1 MKILCSSYSPFGTS
15 GYSTQLNKIVNCLYA
30 YDPTIEFGFI
40 CWEIPEQ
47 VLPYSR
53 LPYTYKYI
61 LDVCVTNNIKINYFN
76 EKINAKFYCC
86 SNNTNYW
93 KKIDTFNKN
102 FNADKLIVFQ
112 DIHPFEPYKVY
123 NIPCKKYLYL
133 PIHTN
138 LYNNFEA
145 KTLHHLPFFDKIAT
159 PSQFGINVLKAYNY
173 NSTLIDHIVDET
185 KIEDRKSKILDMYNL
200 TDNMFICLMI
210 ARNSEANDRKAF
222 VKQLEAFSCFL
233 DGLSKVERD
242 NCRLIIHENSTFSL
256 NGTIDLEPVVNILDI
271 EDKILCT
278 KSQMSNEEI
287 IQLYNVSDVL
297 LCASK
302 SEGFGLP
309 MVEAQIHNTPVITT
323 NCTAMATNT
332 FYGICT
338 EPDEISCSVGGIN
351 SWSNPSSKNICDAI
365 NYIYNL
371 KYNKDISNY
380 NFHLG
385 KIDKQRYSSDT
396 IMNTWVSFLELEIDK
411 TENIFN
417 NHLDEIKKLLS
428 KKTIRNIRKS
438 KLCNYNA
445 VLIDNRQDIRIEPV
459 LLNLLYFTTE
469 EIGIQIFYNE
479 ENEDFIKNII
489 NKYKL
494 HNISLNK
501 LPYETFDIDTYQDF
515 LFSKEFYDNVHGEK
529 ILIFQPDSL
538 LFKQFDMNYFK
549 FDFVGAIWNEET
561 MKQPRLS
568 KLFINKLPIGNG
580 GFNIRN
586 VKKCQIISDQIYKF
600 KRPLTPVPEDSIYS
614 YLLQENMTT
623 LNVNFPS
630 IEEAKSFSVETVP
643 HPDPMAM
650 HAFYKYLTCKRGQLY
665 ILSIFKKHLERI
677 IN

>member
-1 MKILCSSYSPFGTS
+1 MKILFSSYAPFTTS

-40 CWEIPEQ
+40 CWDIPEHI
-47 VLPYSR
+47 LPYSH
-53 LPYTYKYI
+53 LSYTYKYI
-61 LDVCVTNNIKINYFN
+61 LKFCVTNNIVINYFN

-86 SNNTNYW
+86 GSRNNYW
-93 KKIDTFNKN
+93 KKIDIFNKN
-102 FNADKLIVFQ
+102 FKCDKLIVFQ

-123 NIPCKKYLYL
+123 NIPCKKYLYV

-138 LYNNFEA
+138 LYDNIEI
-145 KTLHHLPFFDKIAT
+145 KTLYHLPFFDKIAT
-159 PSQFGINVLKAYNY
+159 PSQFGINVLKLYSY

-185 KIEDRKSKILDMYNL
+185 KIENRKSKFLDMHNL
-200 TDNMFICLMI
+200 TDNMFICLMV

-222 VKQLEAFSCFL
+222 VQQLEAFSCFL
-233 DGLSKVERD
+233 NCLSKIKSD
-242 NCRLIIHENSTFSL
+242 NCRLIIHENNKFSL
-256 NGTIDLEPVVNILDI
+256 KGALDLESVVNRLDI
-271 EDKILCT
+271 ADKILCT
-278 KSQMSNEEI
+278 KSVMSDEEI
-287 IQLYNVSDVL
+287 IQLYNIADVL

-323 NCTAMATNT
+323 NCTSMATNT

-338 EPDEISCSVGGIN
+338 EPDVISCTIGGIN
-351 SWSNPSSKNICDAI
+351 SWSIPSPKNICDAI
-365 NYIYNL
+365 NFIYNH
-371 KYNKDISNY
+371 KYKKDISSYDFN
-380 NFHLG
+380 LV

-396 IMNTWVSFLELEIDK
+396 IMNKWVSFLELEIDK

-417 NHLDEIKKLLS
+417 NHLEEIKKLLS
-428 KKTIRNIRKS
+428 KKTIRNIRES
-438 KLCNYNA
+438 NLCEYNA

-515 LFSKEFYDNVHGEK
+515 LFSKEFYDNIHGEK

-561 MKQPRLS
+561 MKQPVIS
-568 KLFINKLPIGNG
+568 KLFIDRLPIGNG

-586 VKKCQIISDQIYKF
+586 VKKCRMISEQLYNF
-600 KRPLTPVPEDSIYS
+600 KRPSIPVAEDTIFS
-614 YLLQENMTT
+614 YLLQENKTK

-630 IEEAKSFSVETVP
+630 IEETKRFSVETVP

-650 HAFYKYLTCKRGQLY
+650 HAFYKYLTCKQGQIY
-665 ILSIFKKHLERI
+665 INSIFKKHLERI
-677 IN
+677 MN